1 MRTAADGD
9 AVESI
14 RAAADAVRPWEA
26 MHLSRARAAH
36 PTAAVVPP
44 TTDASLPPDAPAP
57 ADAPARRPD
66 ARHVLLLGAMC
77 ALPAVST
84 DIYLPSLPDVARD
97 VGTSA
102 AAVQLTMT
110 GMLIGGAVGQ
120 LVIGPLSDR
129 FGRRAPV
136 LVGVALHVVVSLL
149 CAVQSAIVPLI
160 ALRVAQGF
168 FNASATVVAMALI
181 RDRFTG
187 SDASRL
193 MSRLML
199 VIGVAPLFAPSIG
212 GLIAGQWGWRAVFVV
227 LALFGV
233 GLWLVVLLRMPETL
247 PAARRRAGGV
257 RTALSGYRQLLR
269 DRHFVALAVLPG
281 LTMAVLMTYVV
292 ASPFVLRVGYGLTEH
307 QFALLFAVNGLGLVL
322 GAQVNAAV
330 VRRVAPIRI
339 LRVAVV
345 ATVALTGV
353 LLAVALTGFG
363 GLPALLVVL
372 WLVLAL
378 VNFAPPNATAIALGR
393 HGAIAGTAAAFIGSL
408 QAGTGG
414 VVANLSGVLGGGA
427 AAMAV
432 VMLGASLVA
441 LAVLALA
448 TPAFRRGGAWQL
460 T

>member
-1 MRTAADGD
+1 MTRTHHTPAAPAAPVGPTTSGPTT
-9 AVESI
+9 AGPTT
-14 RAAADAVRPWEA
+14 AGPTTAGPTAADAVRY
-26 MHLSRARAAH
+26 
-36 PTAAVVPP
+36 
-44 TTDASLPPDAPAP
+44 
-57 ADAPARRPD
+57 RPD
-66 ARHVLLLGAMC
+66 AKHILLLGTMA

-97 VGTSA
+97 LGTTA
-102 AAVQLTMT
+102 AAAQLTMT

-120 LVIGPLSDR
+120 LVMGPLSDR
-129 FGRRAPV
+129 LGRRTPV

-149 CAVQSAIVPLI
+149 CAVAPAIVPLV

-181 RDRFTG
+181 RDRFVG

-199 VIGVAPLFAPSIG
+199 VIGVAPLLAPSLG

-233 GLWLVVLLRMPETL
+233 ALWVVVALKMPETL
-247 PAARRRAGGV
+247 PPERRRPGGV
-257 RTALSGYRQLLR
+257 RTALSGYAHLLR

-292 ASPFVLRVGYGLTEH
+292 ASPFVLQEAYGLTGH
-307 QFALLFAVNGLGLVL
+307 QFALLFAVNGVGLVI
-322 GAQVNAAV
+322 GAQVNAAI

-339 LRVAVV
+339 LRVAAV
-345 ATVALTGV
+345 ATVVLTAV
-353 LLAVALTGFG
+353 LLGVVVTGAG
-363 GLPALLVVL
+363 GLWSLVVVL

-393 HGAIAGTAAAFIGSL
+393 HGTMAGTAAAFIGAL

-427 AAMAV
+427 VAMAA
-432 VMLGASLVA
+432 VMLGSAVLA
-441 LAVLALA
+441 LAVLAFA

-460 T
+460 S